1 MGRRPPIRISVP
13 EDQKSGQ
20 QQTLHLDDRKVNQTV
35 EKVRGEVDRW
45 RDDGYPNVTA
55 TTRRLLHHW
64 TDPQAMIHRLFF
76 AQVEAAETLIWL
88 REVATRQNP
97 VRRELEAEARKHN
110 DGIVR
115 LCAKMATGTGK
126 TAVMGMVIAWQT
138 LNAAR
143 STRTRNI
150 MHTDRF
156 VVFAPGH
163 TVRERLGVLLPSD
176 PNNVYD
182 DMGIVPHDMRQDL
195 NRAKVRVVNFQAF
208 TQKDLINDGPA
219 RKLLGK
225 GRGDDVES
233 WEAAV
238 GRVLGDL
245 TAGAER
251 SGVCVIND
259 EAHHCYLP
267 PERKRARA
275 DQDEDRRAA
284 VWFNAIRAL
293 RGTGVLGRVD
303 AGLGQAHPV
312 LDFSATPLW
321 IDTAS
326 KSEPEQ
332 FQWVASDFG
341 LMDAIESGLV
351 KVPRVPIDDDST
363 RDETV
368 WRRLHQNTQPKK
380 LPEWFAAPDNAG
392 RLPEALGGAVAA
404 VIEDW
409 KRTLNV
415 WQGDTERERERERER
430 DQPTPPV
437 VIFVVD
443 NIRNATALYEHLAG
457 KIEADS
463 TARPGA
469 HAELSNVDEHGNWH
483 SSPRT
488 LVVHSKV
495 AEGDTIPDP
504 LKTLLVQTA
513 GLDSKKDAEAA
524 VREMLNTVGKPGQPG
539 ADVRCVVSVA
549 MLTEGWDA
557 RTVTHIVG
565 FRAFSTQLLCE
576 QVTGRA
582 LRRTSYDALRD
593 ADDGRQL
600 LEPEYADV
608 VGIPFE
614 FMPGAGQPNPAPKPP
629 KPRTRVHTL
638 EGRRDHRVAWPQ
650 VTEYVRVAPQARFAL
665 ELDRVKP
672 WKPNPQQTATTTALQ
687 GSVGEESIISSLA
700 DGDRQRTAQMWLAS
714 EIASHLTIGAPSRD
728 PAGNQAEAR
737 QQGRASLFR
746 SALAAVGQWAAHPNV
761 VGDPAAEVYDLRT
774 VVADPANRLEAAE
787 AVLDAC
793 DFGAEQESPRRARL
807 AQPAIFDTARV
818 DFETTLAHIHET
830 RHSELSHAACHSKL
844 ELLCAEALDADPR
857 VAAWARNFQLG
868 WSIPYWDETVWRR
881 YEPDFVARLDDGMN
895 LIVECKG
902 AWDDKATA
910 AKHWTEDHWIPCV
923 AGTAELPDGLRR
935 WHYGVIDDD
944 KSVRHQLDLAIKAAL
959 KLGAT

>member
-1 MGRRPPIRISVP
+1 MSEAVWDPAVDPVLCSPYHRPDRHWSLDDTGRAERGQPPVMGRRPPIRISVP

-20 QQTLHLDDRKVNQTV
+20 QQTLHLDDRKLNQTV
-35 EKVRGEVDRW
+35 EKVRGEVDQW
-45 RDDGYPNVTA
+45 RDDGYPCVTA

-267 PERKRARA
+267 PERRRARA

-430 DQPTPPV
+430 GTSPRLRSSSSWWTTSATPPRSTSTSPGRSRPTARHGRGRT
-437 VIFVVD
+437 
-443 NIRNATALYEHLAG
+443 RNCPMSTSTATGIARREPSS
-457 KIEADS
+457 S
-463 TARPGA
+463 TAR
-469 HAELSNVDEHGNWH
+469 
-483 SSPRT
+483 
-488 LVVHSKV
+488 
-495 AEGDTIPDP
+495 
-504 LKTLLVQTA
+504 
-513 GLDSKKDAEAA
+513 
-524 VREMLNTVGKPGQPG
+524 
-539 ADVRCVVSVA
+539 
-549 MLTEGWDA
+549 
-557 RTVTHIVG
+557 
-565 FRAFSTQLLCE
+565 
-576 QVTGRA
+576 
-582 LRRTSYDALRD
+582 
-593 ADDGRQL
+593 
-600 LEPEYADV
+600 
-608 VGIPFE
+608 
-614 FMPGAGQPNPAPKPP
+614 
-629 KPRTRVHTL
+629 
-638 EGRRDHRVAWPQ
+638 
-650 VTEYVRVAPQARFAL
+650 
-665 ELDRVKP
+665 
-672 WKPNPQQTATTTALQ
+672 
-687 GSVGEESIISSLA
+687 
-700 DGDRQRTAQMWLAS
+700 
-714 EIASHLTIGAPSRD
+714 
-728 PAGNQAEAR
+728 
-737 QQGRASLFR
+737 
-746 SALAAVGQWAAHPNV
+746 
-761 VGDPAAEVYDLRT
+761 
-774 VVADPANRLEAAE
+774 
-787 AVLDAC
+787 
-793 DFGAEQESPRRARL
+793 
-807 AQPAIFDTARV
+807 
-818 DFETTLAHIHET
+818 
-830 RHSELSHAACHSKL
+830 
-844 ELLCAEALDADPR
+844 
-857 VAAWARNFQLG
+857 
-868 WSIPYWDETVWRR
+868 
-881 YEPDFVARLDDGMN
+881 
-895 LIVECKG
+895 
-902 AWDDKATA
+902 
-910 AKHWTEDHWIPCV
+910 
-923 AGTAELPDGLRR
+923 
-935 WHYGVIDDD
+935 
-944 KSVRHQLDLAIKAAL
+944 
-959 KLGAT
+959 